1 MTTSFED
8 EALTVLRRA
17 LGPSAEFRDGQLEAI
32 SGLVQQRSRLLVVQ
46 RTGWG
51 KSAVYFVATR
61 LLRDRG
67 AGTTIIVSPLLALMR
82 DQIGAASR
90 LHLNAVTINSSNTEE
105 WDRIEND
112 LLAGTVDLLL
122 VSPERFNN
130 ADFRGRLLGPLCR
143 SAGLFVIDEAHCIS
157 DWGHD
162 FRPDYRRLVRVLD
175 LMPRSSGPVHD
186 GDGQ

>member
-32 SGLVQQRSRLLVVQ
+32 SGLVEQRSRLLVVQ

-105 WDRIEND
+105 WERIEND
-112 LLAGTVDLLL
+112 LLAGRSISCWSRRSDSTTPT
-122 VSPERFNN
+122 SE
-130 ADFRGRLLGPLCR
+130 ADCSVR
-143 SAGLFVIDEAHCIS
+143 SAAV
-157 DWGHD
+157 
-162 FRPDYRRLVRVLD
+162 
-175 LMPRSSGPVHD
+175 PVFS
-186 GDGQ
+186 